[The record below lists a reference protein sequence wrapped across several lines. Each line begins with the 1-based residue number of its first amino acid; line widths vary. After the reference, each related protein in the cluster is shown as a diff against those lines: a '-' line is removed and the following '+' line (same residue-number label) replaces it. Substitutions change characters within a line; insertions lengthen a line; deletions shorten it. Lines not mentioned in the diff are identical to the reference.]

1 MAHSPKRRSRRHAH
15 AGYILVEGLVAMMVV
30 ATGILG
36 IAKLQSAIVTASADA
51 KATSMA
57 YSLGRAKLEE
67 LRNTTL
73 KTEHQ
78 GTTCT
83 AGTVVR
89 TGTDNVSLTG
99 METTYTRAWTVTP
112 ATNVDGSC
120 TAARHRIQV
129 TVTWTTRER
138 SKNVT
143 LRSTVSWNDPLATSA
158 TLGTGGTGGGAGG
171 APPTTAK
178 FVPDDYAF
186 TEDSTVRPTGNDK
199 ARIVR
204 STKGEYILL
213 VDNKAKIA
221 SSVPFVR
228 LSGLVAVDQTAGKN
242 QNPTSILNV
251 AVYRTDVTYC
261 IFPLPFSD
269 ENDPETYGLRPESST
284 PGASLTTDTAAAYV
298 CYVPEGWRGN
308 IGLLQ
313 KSYNCNDVYNLFDGT
328 TRIGKCD
335 FRADLACPG
344 GADGSAVL
352 SGIRNIKTLVRN
364 ASGAVV
370 GASGVLPSHEAI
382 AMPTYS
388 PLKQTWRLDFAIF
401 QPFSKDKVE
410 TCDARFP
417 TPGSATT
424 GSRTTGTA
432 PATYTVFRRAGEWL
446 GLDANGLPKSGGQE
460 GVPSLVYTQHVLANE
475 ASLLYTIS
483 GSGTNCTGARAI
495 SAGYP
500 YADGVCSVDAG
511 NYSCQVPHGW
521 SGTITLQPNGDPASR
536 TFTAVTGNISGQ
548 SFTCSSN

>member
-138 SKNVT
+138 SKNIT

-178 FVPDDYAF
+178 FIPDDYAF
-186 TEDSTVRPTGNDK
+186 TEQATVRPTGNDK
-199 ARIVR
+199 AKIVL
-204 STKGEYILL
+204 STRGEYILL

-228 LSGLVAVDQTAGKN
+228 LSGLVALDQATNTKAE
-242 QNPTSILNV
+242 TLITNV

-261 IFPLPFSD
+261 IFPLPFSN
-269 ENDPETYGLRPESST
+269 ENDPDTYGLRPGSST
-284 PGASLTTDTAAAYV
+284 PGTSLSTDTAAAYV

-313 KSYNCNDVYNLFDGT
+313 KSYNCSDVYNLFDET
-328 TRIGKCD
+328 PKIGKCD
-335 FRADLACPG
+335 FKADLACPG
-344 GADGSAVL
+344 GTDGSAIL

-364 ASGAVV
+364 ASGVVV

-401 QPFSKDKVE
+401 QKSSKDKVE

-446 GLDANGLPKSGGQE
+446 GLDANGQPRSGGQE
-460 GVPSLVYTQHVLANE
+460 GVPSLVYTQHVLAND

-521 SGTITLQPNGDPASR
+521 SGKITLQPNGDPAER
-536 TFTAVTGNISGQ
+536 IFTAVTGNISGQ

>member
-1 MAHSPKRRSRRHAH
+1 MAHSPKRRSRRHTH

-30 ATGILG
+30 AAGILG

-73 KTEHQ
+73 KAEHQ
-78 GTTCT
+78 GTSCA
-83 AGTVVR
+83 AGSVVR
-89 TGTDNVSLTG
+89 TGTDSVSLTG
-99 METTYTRAWTVTP
+99 METTYSRAWTVTP

-138 SKNVT
+138 SKNVI

-186 TEDSTVRPTGNDK
+186 TEQATVRPTGNDK
-199 ARIVR
+199 AKIVL
-204 STKGEYILL
+204 STRGEYILL

-228 LSGLVAVDQTAGKN
+228 LSGLVALDQATDTKAE
-242 QNPTSILNV
+242 TLITNV
-251 AVYRTDVTYC
+251 VVYRTDVTYC
-261 IFPLPFSD
+261 IFPLPFSN
-269 ENDPETYGLRPESST
+269 ENDPDTYGLRPGSST
-284 PGASLTTDTAAAYV
+284 PGTSLSTDTAAAYV

-313 KSYNCNDVYNLFDGT
+313 KCSDVYNLF
-328 TRIGKCD
+328 GKCSD
-335 FRADLACPG
+335 DLACPG
-344 GADGSAVL
+344 GTDGSAIL

-382 AMPTYS
+382 AMPVYS
-388 PLKQTWRLDFAIF
+388 SLKQTWRLDFAIF
-401 QPFSKDKVE
+401 QTFKKGKVE

-483 GSGTNCTGARAI
+483 GSATNCTGARAT

-521 SGTITLQPNGDPASR
+521 SGKITLQPNGDPAER
-536 TFTAVTGNISGQ
+536 IFTAVTGNISGQ

>member
-1 MAHSPKRRSRRHAH
+1 MAHSPKRRSPRYAH

-30 ATGILG
+30 AAGILG

-78 GTTCT
+78 GTSCA
-83 AGTVVR
+83 AGTIVR
-89 TGTDNVSLTG
+89 TGSDTVSLTG
-99 METTYTRAWTVTP
+99 LETTYTRAWTVTP

-143 LRSTVSWNDPLATSA
+143 LHSTVSWNDPLATSA

-251 AVYRTDVTYC
+251 TVYRSDVTYC

-269 ENDPETYGLRPESST
+269 ENDPETYGLRPDSST

-344 GADGSAVL
+344 ETDGSAFL

-364 ASGAVV
+364 TSGAVV
-370 GASGVLPSHEAI
+370 GASGVLPSHEVI

-388 PLKQTWRLDFAIF
+388 NLKQTWRLDFAIIRD
-401 QPFSKDKVE
+401 ST
-410 TCDARFP
+410 TCANVFK
-417 TPGSATT
+417 TT
-424 GSRTTGTA
+424 GSAITGTA

-446 GLDANGLPKSGGQE
+446 GLDANGIPKSGGRE

-475 ASLLYTIS
+475 ASLLHTIS
-483 GSGTNCTGARAI
+483 GSGTNCTGARAV

-536 TFTAVTGNISGQ
+536 TFTTVTGNINGE
-548 SFTCSSN
+548 SFTCSSD